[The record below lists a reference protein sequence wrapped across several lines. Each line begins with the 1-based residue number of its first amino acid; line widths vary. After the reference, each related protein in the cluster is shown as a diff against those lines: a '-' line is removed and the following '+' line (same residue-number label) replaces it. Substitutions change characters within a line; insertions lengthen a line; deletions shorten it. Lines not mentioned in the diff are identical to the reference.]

1 MWLAGSSWASLRVKD
16 DKNDDN
22 DNKNSNDKNY
32 GKEDENDDNK
42 NDENYEDK
50 DDGKDDEHD
59 DDGSLDQLHHMK
71 EVSRGSAKAIECILS
86 YILMTIWWYFCVFI
100 ICYFH
105 EIKLTPQQE
114 LVEAKRLDTE
124 RVRSRPRPV

>member
-1 MWLAGSSWASLRVKD
+1 MWLAVSSWASLRVKD

-71 EVSRGSAKAIECILS
+71 EVSRGSAKTGE
-86 YILMTIWWYFCVFI
+86 YILVGIFITIIVI
-100 ICYFH
+100 LLINITITISQK
-105 EIKLTPQQE
+105 EVAPKDTQKIK
-114 LVEAKRLDTE
+114 VD
-124 RVRSRPRPV
+124 

>member
-1 MWLAGSSWASLRVKD
+1 MWLAVSSWASLRVKD

-71 EVSRGSAKAIECILS
+71 EVSRGSAKTGE
-86 YILMTIWWYFCVFI
+86 YILVGIFITIIVI
-100 ICYFH
+100 LLINITITISQKEVVPKH
-105 EIKLTPQQE
+105 TQKIK
-114 LVEAKRLDTE
+114 VD
-124 RVRSRPRPV
+124 